1 MIADFVFLGV
11 FRLFVHGFNRNYVM
25 IFQSLVVGFSGVMNV
40 SFSL

>member
-11 FRLFVHGFNRNYVM
+11 FRLFIHGFNRNCVM
-25 IFQSLVVGFSGVMNV
+25 IFQRLVVDFSGVMNV